1 MSASIIHIVRVVA
14 HQWPPRSSTS
24 QQVQAGQL
32 ISSVFYT
39 SNIDLFEVLG
49 GLLGPYWKAVGLAF
63 NCSFLLF
70 GSVIQLIASARTW
83 GNPEGFGP
91 ELFETLLKMAPS
103 KEEEIKLKKYDDES
117 SKLNPT
123 ERFLRAILDIL
134 FAFKRVE
141 AMLYRAKFNT
151 EVEYLRKSF
160 QTIEEASEELKNSK
174 LFLKLLEAVLRTG
187 YRMNDDINCG
197 SAKAFK

>member
-1 MSASIIHIVRVVA
+1 MAASYWTA
-14 HQWPPRSSTS
+14 Y
-24 QQVQAGQL
+24 L
-32 ISSVFYT
+32 IS
-39 SNIDLFEVLG
+39 LFEVLG

-70 GSVIQLIASARTW
+70 GSVIQLIACARPLTLP
-83 GNPEGFGP
+83 GNPDGFGP
-91 ELFETLLKMAPS
+91 ELFETSVKMAPS

-117 SKLNPT
+117 SKLGPA
-123 ERFLRAILDIL
+123 ERFLRAILDIP

-160 QTIEEASEELKNSK
+160 QIIEEASEELKNSK

-187 YRMNDDINCG
+187 YRTNDDINCG